1 MKKIGIIGF
10 GNMGQAM
17 AQRLKANYAVGAF
30 DKDATKLESTGDLV
44 KKILNLALLI
54 QDSEIVIIAVKPQD
68 FSAVLETIQRVS
80 FSTDKLLISIAAGI
94 TTGYVEKF
102 LGSVRV
108 IRAMPNVGAKI
119 GKSVTCICKGSFAT
133 NQDLEMAK
141 EIFTDIGE
149 VQELSEDMMNAATAI
164 SGSGPAYYFR
174 AIETNPDEY
183 KNNHK
188 KFHEEFISSLS
199 KAARDIG
206 FDEKVA
212 QFLAHWTVVY
222 SDLLLKQ
229 TGLAPEELRR
239 QVTSKGGTTEA
250 ALEILHSGGTL
261 VDAVKA
267 AVERAK
273 TLSRG

>member
-10 GNMGQAM
+10 GNMGSAI
-17 AQRLKANYAVGAF
+17 ASKIKSPVIVF
-30 DKDATKLESTGDLV
+30 DKDNLKTKNLKGLV
-44 KKILNLALLI
+44 GVALSAALVVENS
-54 QDSEIVIIAVKPQD
+54 DVIILAVKPQD
-68 FSAVLETIQRVS
+68 LSLLLEDIEKQAN
-80 FSTDKLLISIAAGI
+80 KLFISIAAGI
-94 TTGYVEKF
+94 TTGYIEKY
-102 LGSVRV
+102 LDNARV

-133 NQDLEMAK
+133 QEDLETAK
-141 EIFTDIGE
+141 EIFNSIGE
-149 VQELSEDMMNAATAI
+149 VQELSEDMMDAATAI

-174 AIETNPDEY
+174 AIEINPSEY

-188 KFHEEFISSLS
+188 EFHENFISSLS

-206 FDEKVA
+206 FDDKTAE
-212 QFLAHWTVVY
+212 FLSRWTVLY
-222 SDLLLKQ
+222 SDLLLKE
-229 TGLAPEELRR
+229 TRLKPEELRK

-250 ALEILHSGGTL
+250 ALEVLHKGGSL
-261 VDAVKA
+261 VDAVRA